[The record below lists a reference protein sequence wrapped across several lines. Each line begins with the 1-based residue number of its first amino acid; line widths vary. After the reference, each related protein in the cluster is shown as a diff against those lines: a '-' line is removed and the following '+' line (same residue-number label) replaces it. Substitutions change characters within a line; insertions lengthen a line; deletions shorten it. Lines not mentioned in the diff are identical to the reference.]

1 MQKYIKETLKNYL
14 CNKDITITLI
24 LKKRRPSWTPSWIS
38 QNATSLC
45 KSARQSDKL
54 QTLPNILIYDSLC

>member
-1 MQKYIKETLKNYL
+1 MQKYVKETLKNYL
-14 CNKDITITLI
+14 CNKDITIT
-24 LKKRRPSWTPSWIS
+24 SWIS

-54 QTLPNILIYDSLC
+54 QTMPNILIYDSLC